1 LRLPLHQPIRSQLK
15 EFWYGFQVPVGIVDV
30 NVSQV
35 GSQLGEFSFD
45 IEPGAIP
52 LDQGV
57 GSISVSHVMKPWTTA
72 VTFGRY
78 AETEMLGQLG
88 EGVSRSPLCNPATAL
103 RDKERRRG

>member
-15 EFWYGFQVPVGIVDV
+15 EFWHGFQVPVGIVDV
-30 NVSQV
+30 DVPQV

-52 LDQGV
+52 PDQSV

-72 VTFGRY
+72 VPLGRY

-88 EGVSRSPLCNPATAL
+88 EGVSRSPLCNPATPL
-103 RDKERRRG
+103 RDKECRSG